1 MKYKDISGP
10 DGVPDGIISPE
21 YDRVLLGN
29 SQPRFMYGGTLSAA
43 YKGFDFSTAFQ
54 GIGKQKVRMNSKM
67 VQPYHNQWGS
77 IPAIIDGNYWSSFNS
92 EIENLAA
99 RYPRLTYQN
108 NDSNNAMSTF
118 WIFNG
123 GYFRLKN
130 ITLGYTLPA
139 SLTQKAKIERVRFY
153 VSASDLFCLS
163 HYPDGWDPERGT
175 TSYAMTTSVLFGL
188 NINF

>member
-1 MKYKDISGP
+1 
-10 DGVPDGIISPE
+10 
-21 YDRVLLGN
+21 
-29 SQPRFMYGGTLSAA
+29 
-43 YKGFDFSTAFQ
+43 
-54 GIGKQKVRMNSKM
+54 
-67 VQPYHNQWGS
+67 
-77 IPAIIDGNYWSSFNS
+77 
-92 EIENLAA
+92 
-99 RYPRLTYQN
+99 
-108 NDSNNAMSTF
+108 MSTF